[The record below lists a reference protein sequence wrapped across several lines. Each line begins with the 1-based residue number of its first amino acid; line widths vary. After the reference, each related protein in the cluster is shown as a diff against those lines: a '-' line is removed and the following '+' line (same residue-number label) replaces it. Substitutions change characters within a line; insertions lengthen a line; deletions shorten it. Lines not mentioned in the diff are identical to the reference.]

1 MDFGIFTEQLRE
13 GGSQEDWFKE
23 IHEFAEKGEAWGLDV
38 LWLAEML
45 VNPARSVLS
54 APLLVATSIAA
65 QTRRL
70 RVGTAVQLLPLN
82 HPLRVA
88 GEITT
93 LDHLS
98 HGRFDFGIGRSGS
111 PRAYDAL
118 GVSYAASQE
127 RFFEALEVILEAWK
141 GEPFSHAGKYYRF
154 DNAAV
159 SPRPYRPPHPP
170 VRMAATT
177 PETFPRVA
185 KLGLPIFVGLR
196 GMSIPE
202 LSGHLETY
210 RAAWRAAGH
219 AGEGDVCLRIPV
231 YAAPTE
237 TAAIEEPRETALFY
251 FKRQAELTRAPIG
264 RAGTGP
270 AERLQ
275 TQAQQL
281 DALSYDTVLATKVAF
296 GTGPGLVDRFTMLR
310 DELHL
315 TGVAA
320 ELNPGGLLTL
330 EQEMRTL
337 QILTQQVMPAFKKA
351 ARSDRTAGA
360 RVQTHRPR
368 PPRRRRPTLARS
380 LRAPRETPARSPP
393 GRRPAAHRRSGR
405 SWCDG
410 SRHAAGRAPSSPPG
424 RDRASTAARGSG
436 CTPTPAP
443 DRSAPRTPST

>member
-1 MDFGIFTEQLRE
+1 
-13 GGSQEDWFKE
+13 
-23 IHEFAEKGEAWGLDV
+23 
-38 LWLAEML
+38 
-45 VNPARSVLS
+45 
-54 APLLVATSIAA
+54 
-65 QTRRL
+65 
-70 RVGTAVQLLPLN
+70 
-82 HPLRVA
+82 
-88 GEITT
+88 
-93 LDHLS
+93 
-98 HGRFDFGIGRSGS
+98 
-111 PRAYDAL
+111 
-118 GVSYAASQE
+118 
-127 RFFEALEVILEAWK
+127 
-141 GEPFSHAGKYYRF
+141 
-154 DNAAV
+154 
-159 SPRPYRPPHPP
+159 
-170 VRMAATT
+170 MAATT

-202 LSGHLETY
+202 LSGHLKTY
-210 RAAWRAAGH
+210 RAAWREAGH
-219 AGEGDVCLRIPV
+219 PGEGDVCLRIPV

-337 QILTQQVMPAFKKA
+337 QILTQQVMPAFK
-351 ARSDRTAGA
+351 
-360 RVQTHRPR
+360 
-368 PPRRRRPTLARS
+368 
-380 LRAPRETPARSPP
+380 
-393 GRRPAAHRRSGR
+393 
-405 SWCDG
+405 
-410 SRHAAGRAPSSPPG
+410 
-424 RDRASTAARGSG
+424 
-436 CTPTPAP
+436 
-443 DRSAPRTPST
+443 